1 MCLIGAYDYKKKK
14 KKRVS
19 IEWATSYSTHQGDL
33 TSQASVE
40 GQKLS
45 FVLSFSNQFH
55 QKKQKWR
62 AVSFGQL
69 SMAYS
74 MASTADTVTH
84 EEQQVNKGDYISL
97 YKTLSRNKTKKK
109 TDLNVA
115 SL

>member
-14 KKRVS
+14 KKGVS

-62 AVSFGQL
+62 AVSFGAAFYGLQHGKH
-69 SMAYS
+69 SRHCDPRGA
-74 MASTADTVTH
+74 AS
-84 EEQQVNKGDYISL
+84 Q
-97 YKTLSRNKTKKK
+97 
-109 TDLNVA
+109 
-115 SL
+115 